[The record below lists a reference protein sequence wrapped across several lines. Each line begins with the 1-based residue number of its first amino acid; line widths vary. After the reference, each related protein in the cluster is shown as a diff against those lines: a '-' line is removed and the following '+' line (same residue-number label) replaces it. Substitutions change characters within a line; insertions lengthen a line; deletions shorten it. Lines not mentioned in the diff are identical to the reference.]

1 MLAKLRNRYLAL
13 SAAAL
18 FIALAGNESTYAQ
31 TPDEQII
38 SLEDVQ
44 PVAVAALTISGGATS
59 ELPTSS
65 AATLDLSGIA
75 VVDAKAIALVAL
87 SARQVE
93 LAKSPAGA
101 KAVAAALVTENYPNW
116 NKSQISCL
124 NQLWNSESHWN
135 FQAHNY
141 RSGAHGI
148 AQALPATKMEII
160 ATDWRTNP
168 VTQIK
173 WGLSYIKARYGT
185 PCKALLKKHRHHYY

>member
-13 SAAAL
+13 FAAAF

-31 TPDEQII
+31 IPEEQII

-44 PVAVAALTISGGATS
+44 ATTVAALTIGGGSTI
-59 ELPTSS
+59 ELPTST
-65 AATLDLSGIA
+65 AATLDLSGITA
-75 VVDAKAIALVAL
+75 VDAKSIALVAL

-93 LAKSPAGA
+93 LSKTPAGA
-101 KAVAAALVTENYPNW
+101 KAVAASLVNQMYPYW

-148 AQALPATKMEII
+148 PQALPATKMEII

-173 WGLSYIKARYGT
+173 WGLSYINARYGT
-185 PCKALLKKHRHHYY
+185 PCKALLKKHRSHYY